1 MKKHNRHIA
10 LVLLIVI
17 IYPYI
22 SQSLHV
28 LSHDHSHMHLYGSAA
43 GTSNSNICT
52 SADNDCHH
60 QSARHNEN
68 SDAAVPG
75 EVAFKALPDDQVTS
89 APCTLCEHEFAKFSL
104 NRIYNIVF
112 HREMLCTL
120 NPLPYNEPSG
130 IFTFSHISLRAPP
143 RAS

>member
-10 LVLLIVI
+10 LVLLTVI

-28 LSHDHSHMHLYGSAA
+28 LNHDHGHMHIYGTTA
-43 GTSNSNICT
+43 GTATGHSCT
-52 SADNDCHH
+52 STGNGCIHHNGEAGNNEGSSGTIGTAFAALADD
-60 QSARHNEN
+60 QSA
-68 SDAAVPG
+68 
-75 EVAFKALPDDQVTS
+75 

-104 NRIYNIVF
+104 NRVYNIVF
-112 HREMLCTL
+112 HTEMVCTF
-120 NPLPYNEPSG
+120 NPFPYNEPSG

-143 RAS
+143 RLS